1 MDALTQLCLKGF
13 KADRNARQ
21 QVATGEHEVN
31 TLVHIQGTVKVAKD
45 YTTVP
50 TVSIPLKETLALFI
64 HYCGCTREA
73 ALTALHRAA
82 SEAIDATGKGKGSL
96 EAAIPV
102 VEEGLKRVMEE
113 LDELPR
119 QDRKGA
125 VSIKGVTFTEG
136 EIAEGEYY
144 EE

>member
-1 MDALTQLCLKGF
+1 MRSLIQLCLKGY
-13 KADRNARQ
+13 KASPTARQ
-21 QVATGEHEVN
+21 QVAEGEHEVDA
-31 TLVHIQGTVKVAKD
+31 LVRVKGTVKVAKD

-73 ALTALHRAA
+73 ALDALHRAA

-102 VEEGLKRVMEE
+102 VEEGLKRVMDE

-119 QDRKGA
+119 QPRKGA
-125 VSIKGVTFTEG
+125 VSIKGITFEEVTD
-136 EIAEGEYY
+136 
-144 EE
+144 